1 LKNYNFLLKI
11 VLNLFKNNCNHCIL
25 MKKVYISICMM
36 INIFLFGQNNLLQ
49 NGDFEKI
56 AQCPQMHTKYLRTDT
71 NKIFEIGV

>member
-1 LKNYNFLLKI
+1 
-11 VLNLFKNNCNHCIL
+11 